1 MPRSLIQLMQTHERI
16 VRVYPKPKEEQAMW
30 LEAIRIA
37 SMGFSVVFIT
47 LILLAI
53 SIKVMSVLCRIVERK
68 GGKKS

>member
-1 MPRSLIQLMQTHERI
+1 
-16 VRVYPKPKEEQAMW
+16 MW

-47 LILLAI
+47 LALLAI
-53 SIKVMSVLCRIVERK
+53 SIKVMSALCQIVERK